1 MIKERYS
8 DHVYSDEMLYILGVS
23 GTPACLLDVH
33 HQTVTLN
40 NVLKNEL
47 LLDESNL
54 HMSRWL
60 SLFQMLERGEIYRM
74 IHHSSEWSEKELSVS
89 VKTADITKRYYCK
102 MLHLSNDNIAFI
114 FSSQYKKPYLPVFKH
129 KHKENYDQINPLPH
143 GTVLHQTEVL
153 ATHPKAIRTSQV
165 KERLVQASDYF
176 PHGIAMLN
184 RNWEIIYANTTM
196 EKMVNLQISQYYRK
210 KLWDLFPIDDYYDF
224 FQHYLRAME
233 TQETVNFI
241 GEVYNPHILMGVTV
255 VPSEQGIT
263 IIAQDVTSS
272 TQQLRDLEEVR
283 ERFTL
288 LSENIKEACWICY
301 PQENRLLYISQA
313 FNDIYGLDKEEVMK
327 EPSLIFSLID
337 DEFLPEVHE
346 AAKLMM
352 EQNHEVEFSITTPA
366 GDKKW
371 VRMRGFPIKE
381 NGQTF
386 VIGMDEDIT
395 KFKEMTELQEKSQ
408 QLSTITQMAAGVAHE
423 IKNPLTA
430 IKGFLQIGAANP
442 DLRDSYHDI
451 ILDEVNRIESIVQDF
466 MMLSKPKSSVQL
478 ETVNLESIITY
489 VSRLLDPDSAN
500 KNIKLYHTCD
510 PELSP
515 FYSEP
520 KRLKQIL
527 INLLSNAIDALGEKG
542 EVQVEALLNANELVL
557 SIIDNGHGL
566 SDYELTKLGEPFYTT
581 KEKGTGL
588 GIMVTKKMIDD
599 LDGKILYEST
609 VGEGT
614 RVTVRLPYKT
624 EG

>member
-1 MIKERYS
+1 MIKEKYS
-8 DHVYSDEMLYILGVS
+8 DHVNSDEMLYILGVS

-40 NVLKNEL
+40 NELKNEL

-60 SLFQMLERGEIYRM
+60 SLFEMLDRGEIYRT
-74 IHHSSEWSEKELSVS
+74 IHQNSKWNEKEMSVS
-89 VKTADITKRYYCK
+89 VKTTHTSKRYYCK
-102 MLHLSNDNIAFI
+102 MLHLSNNNIAFI
-114 FSSQYKKPYLPVFKH
+114 FSSQFNKPYLPVFKQKSDCDH
-129 KHKENYDQINPLPH
+129 INPLPR
-143 GTVLHQTEVL
+143 GSVLHKTEMF
-153 ATHPKAIRTSQV
+153 ATQPKTTRTSQV
-165 KERLVQASDYF
+165 KERLVQSSDYF

-184 RNWEIIYANTTM
+184 RNWEIIYANNAM
-196 EKMVNLQISQYYRK
+196 EKMVNLKLSQYYRK
-210 KLWDLFPIDDYYDF
+210 KIWDLFPIDDYYDF

-233 TQETVNFI
+233 TQEIVNFI
-241 GEVYNPHILMGVTV
+241 GELFKPHLLLGVTV
-255 VPSEQGIT
+255 VPSDQGIT

-272 TQQLRDLEEVR
+272 TQQLRDLEQVR
-283 ERFTL
+283 DRFTL

-301 PQENRLLYISQA
+301 PQENKLIYLSPA
-313 FNDIYGLDKEEVMK
+313 FNEIYGLDKAEVLK
-327 EPSLIFSLID
+327 EPGLIFSLID
-337 DEFLPEVHE
+337 DEFLPEVQE
-346 AAKLMM
+346 AGKLMT
-352 EQNHEVEFSITTPA
+352 EQKYEVEYSITTPA
-366 GDKKW
+366 GEKKW
-371 VRMRGFPIKE
+371 VRMRGFPVKE

-478 ETVNLESIITY
+478 ETVDLESIITY
-489 VSRLLDPDSAN
+489 VSRLLDPDSSN
-500 KNIKLYHTCD
+500 KGIKLFHTCD
-510 PELSP
+510 PELDA

-527 INLLSNAIDALGEKG
+527 INLLSNAIDSLGEKG
-542 EVQVEALLNANELVL
+542 EVQLEALLRANELVL
-557 SIIDNGHGL
+557 CIVDNGHGL
-566 SDYELTKLGEPFYTT
+566 TDYELSKLGEPFYTT

-599 LDGKILYEST
+599 LDGKIIYEST
-609 VGEGT
+609 VGKGT
-614 RVTVRLPYKT
+614 KVTVRLPYKT